1 MRNQDMPVSRSELN
15 WTDHGAGQCRRSSDR
30 ALIAMRAMRR
40 KLVGAIGVVMLG
52 SAALAFPFVIVEV
65 LSGQTAA
72 LFFAVLVLIF
82 SSYSVAVAR
91 LGRTNLAVHIQA
103 VGIFLSGMVL
113 TIADPRI
120 LDFGLALMFLAPVH
134 MILLCGQISKKT
146 TWWIMASLAIFAG
159 ISTSSLVPLLVQSNV
174 LISWLGVFACTIV
187 AASQIF
193 SAYRLHHV
201 EGAQERKQT
210 RAIQHLV
217 DHMGDGYLRLS
228 SDGQVLFASSRT
240 EEIFGAPG
248 YELTGNGMFERVHVL
263 DRPDFLSTIS
273 RAVHKVEP
281 QTVEV
286 RLRKDDH
293 EHDAGPPQFVWIE
306 FSFSPV
312 VNSGIAQTDWE
323 LVALLRD
330 VSDRKD
336 HEFQMMA
343 AKKLA
348 EDASRSKSRFL
359 ASIGHELRTPLN
371 AIVGFSEMM
380 SSGIGGQLEP
390 THMEY
395 ASLIQQS
402 GHHLLEVVNM
412 LLDMSKLEAGKF
424 ELQLASFE
432 PATIAQPC
440 MEIIRPVALKN
451 NVTLVTDV
459 SEKLP
464 AFVGDERACR
474 QILIN
479 LLSNAVK
486 FSRDGGTVRLRAKRQ
501 GQYLNLS
508 VADNGIGMSDQA
520 SKRVGDPFFQAHDG
534 LSRQYEG
541 TGLGLS
547 IVKGLV
553 ELHGGTLRIDS
564 TLGEGTTVSVLLPLN
579 GPQKSSL
586 PTEKITP
593 LRQKAQELQDIQ
605 ATQELQDIQELKWP
619 EQKSVAL

>member
-1 MRNQDMPVSRSELN
+1 MRNQDMSVSRSESN
-15 WTDHGAGQCRRSSDR
+15 WIDQGAGHCRRSSDR
-30 ALIAMRAMRR
+30 ALVAMRAMRR
-40 KLVGAIGVVMLG
+40 KLVGAIGVVMLA
-52 SAALAFPFVIVEV
+52 SAALVFPFAVIEL
-65 LSGQTAA
+65 LSGQATA
-72 LFFAVLVLIF
+72 LFFAVLVLVF
-82 SSYSVAVAR
+82 ASYSVAVAR
-91 LGRTNLAVHIQA
+91 LGRTNLAVHIQGG
-103 VGIFLSGMVL
+103 GIFLGGLVL
-113 TIADPRI
+113 TIADPAI
-120 LDFGLALMFLAPVH
+120 LDFGLALMFLTPVH

-159 ISTSSLVPLLVQSNV
+159 ISTSSLMPLLLHSNA
-174 LISWLGVFACTIV
+174 LISWLGVFSCTIV

-193 SAYRLHHV
+193 AAYRLHHV

-217 DHMGDGYLRLS
+217 EHMGDGYLRLS
-228 SDGQVLFASSRT
+228 SDGQVLFASKRT
-240 EEIFGAPG
+240 EEIFGSPR
-248 YELTGNGMFERVHVL
+248 YELTGNGLFERVHIL
-263 DRPDFLSTIS
+263 DRPDFLNTIS
-273 RAVHKVEP
+273 RAIHNAAP
-281 QTVEV
+281 QTVEA
-286 RLRKDDH
+286 RLRKDNL
-293 EHDAGPPQFVWIE
+293 EHNSGPPQFIWIE

-312 VNSGIAQTDWE
+312 VNAGIAQTDWE

-330 VSDRKD
+330 VSNRKD
-336 HEFQMMA
+336 HEFEMMTA
-343 AKKLA
+343 RKLA
-348 EDASRSKSRFL
+348 EEASRSKSRFL

-390 THMEY
+390 THLEY

-432 PATIAQPC
+432 PVALARPC
-440 MEIIRPVALKN
+440 MEIVRPVALKN
-451 NVTLVTDV
+451 NVTLVADV
-459 SEKLP
+459 PETLP

-486 FSRDGGTVRLRAKRQ
+486 FSHAGGKVSLRAKRQ
-501 GQYLNLS
+501 GQYLNMS
-508 VADNGIGMSDQA
+508 VSDNGIGMSPEA

-553 ELHGGTLRIDS
+553 KLHGGSLRIDS
-564 TLGEGTTVSVLLPLN
+564 TLGEGTTVTVLLPLS
-579 GPQKSSL
+579 GPQKSE
-586 PTEKITP
+586 PPAEKITP
-593 LRQKAQELQDIQ
+593 LHQKTQEIQDIKELQEQ
-605 ATQELQDIQELKWP
+605 QWP